1 MPTQKNNN
9 SSNELMA
16 NVNREAMEMVSGN
29 VLPFMV
35 MILPYVLIGS
45 FLLLSVFDKNLKGLI
60 YVVGIMLMISFSS
73 IIIPPSP
80 NNDLNRKRACR
91 LFDIFGLIKKLPF
104 SIMIYSFT
112 FMYLLLPM
120 YIFEQ
125 INYIIL
131 ILIGLS
137 IVLDTIFRLKYSCD
151 NYTFILSAG
160 ILGTIMGLLWF
171 GLVYSINLDMLYH
184 TELISDKLAC
194 SMNSEQKFSCK
205 IKQIT

>member
-1 MPTQKNNN
+1 
-9 SSNELMA
+9 
-16 NVNREAMEMVSGN
+16 
-29 VLPFMV
+29 
-35 MILPYVLIGS
+35 
-45 FLLLSVFDKNLKGLI
+45 
-60 YVVGIMLMISFSS
+60 
-73 IIIPPSP
+73 
-80 NNDLNRKRACR
+80 
-91 LFDIFGLIKKLPF
+91 
-104 SIMIYSFT
+104 
-112 FMYLLLPM
+112 M